1 MAWDVKLKTA
11 RTKLDTRLATLKPV
25 DRLQPPPKGWVRA
38 LRNALGMSSAQLG
51 KLLNVRSQS
60 VDDMEKTEANGT
72 IRLETLRR
80 VAQALDCTLVY
91 ALVPNTSLNEIVTF
105 RAHVIAANAMANVDH
120 TMVLEDQGVPSDNR
134 AEIVEDYI
142 QNYISERD
150 LWSDA

>member
-1 MAWDVKLKTA
+1 
-11 RTKLDTRLATLKPV
+11 
-25 DRLQPPPKGWVRA
+25 
-38 LRNALGMSSAQLG
+38 
-51 KLLNVRSQS
+51 
-60 VDDMEKTEANGT
+60 MEKTEANGT

-105 RAHVIAANAMANVDH
+105 RAHIIAANAMANVDH